1 MIKYNRIV
9 LQMLGGRKMPKVMVV
24 DDEQDLRDMIN
35 LMLKKEG
42 YETETAENG
51 QEFIE
56 KIDAFQPDLVTLDV
70 MMPGL
75 TTKEIL
81 EKIKEKKT
89 NPKIILLTVVRFSE
103 EEQKKIMNMG
113 NVVSYIT
120 KPFEFDDL
128 IKTVKEHVQ

>member
-1 MIKYNRIV
+1 MEE
-9 LQMLGGRKMPKVMVV
+9 RKMTKVMVV

-42 YETETAENG
+42 YETETARDGN
-51 QEFIE
+51 EFLE
-56 KIDAFQPDLVTLDV
+56 KIDVFQPDLVTLDV

-81 EKIKEKKT
+81 EKIKEKKN
-89 NPKIILLTVVRFSE
+89 NPKILLLTVVRFSE
-103 EEQKKIMNMG
+103 AEKERLMNMG
-113 NVVSYIT
+113 NVVGYIT

-128 IKTVKEHVQ
+128 LNSVRKHVQ